1 MFHLFG
7 KKKEEAPAQKPEK
20 KGPAPM
26 PSGFDGDE
34 VPVLAITGPGGFAD
48 RKDGCGQPY
57 SAIELTAWMEE
68 DGAEIHQGSFE
79 LAIPRDEELIEYLKE
94 HVPHDFI
101 LKFTARL
108 NQAED
113 RLLLMTLP
121 VPGFDPDL
129 KAILDKQKEPVIIQ
143 AEGIGELTL
152 NRSTNWFQ
160 TDADWCGGT
169 VQLIFDRGPEEELAA
184 TEELAR
190 AMLADADGWS
200 SRLCSFAA
208 EQLPKACP
216 STQLPEDLAGRLEA
230 ESLQLWPDGRFEVW
244 LRDADYLWEPSVR
257 VTGTVSGGPCEVE
270 LEG

>member
-7 KKKEEAPAQKPEK
+7 KKKEEAPVREPEK
-20 KGPAPM
+20 KEPAPL
-26 PSGFDGDE
+26 PCGFDGDE
-34 VPVLAITGPGGFAD
+34 VSVLAITGPGGFAD
-48 RKDGCGQPY
+48 REDDCGQPY
-57 SAIELTAWMEE
+57 SALELTAWMEE
-68 DGAEIHQGSFE
+68 DGAEIRQGSFE
-79 LAIPRDEELIEYLKE
+79 LAIPRDEELIGYLKE

-129 KAILDKQKEPVIIQ
+129 KAILEEQKLPVTLQ

-160 TDADWCGGT
+160 TDADWGEGT
-169 VQLIFDRGPEEELAA
+169 VQLIFDRAPQEELSAA
-184 TEELAR
+184 EDFAR
-190 AMLADADGWS
+190 TVLADAHGWD
-200 SRLCSFAA
+200 SRLRGFAA
-208 EQLPKACP
+208 ERLPQVCP
-216 STQLPEDLAGRLEA
+216 GEELPEDLAGRLEA
-230 ESLQLWPDGRFEVW
+230 ESLQIWPDGRFEAW
-244 LRDADYLWEPSVR
+244 LHDADYAWQPAVR
-257 VTGTVSGGPCEVE
+257 VTGTVSGGPDEVY